1 MSLTILKRPTV
12 AYVDDGADVEDC
24 ACLIC
29 YDVAENPVV
38 TACCGVTFCDSC
50 ARNCGPLS
58 KCPNCRN
65 PSLRTAP
72 NLALRKMLAKAKVV
86 CSGCQ
91 AVFKKEEAGK
101 HGDLSCPA
109 VEVACQH
116 LFRGCLWAGR
126 RDGYGRHAAMCRY
139 TDAHASV
146 EVKRLLYETQP
157 NRDGQIE
164 AVRRLIRASA
174 AASCQPLPPCGKQ
187 QPQASLADQIAFPLL
202 SPVALCGE
210 LHARGLLLLGCEAND
225 LIEKTIKE
233 AYPKKKSNDARVAYG
248 AYHLLAAVSSRVL
261 QVLLMEIRE
270 TEAAPFCRWEL
281 KYLFRI
287 REALVLALSQ
297 GFTPAKSSSSSSKA
311 DAEADWAEIRSLV
324 PGVWS
329 DGRPGMFAWTKRH
342 PINLY
347 RKALRGFVAD
357 PWSPCETN
365 GKKFSCSN
373 VKMPA
378 LSSASNKIKIGP
390 AFPVSLPTVALG
402 RHVDE
407 VRGEM
412 EKQWGAG
419 SRIHERLFRCCI
431 RSYEQDADEHRRNG
445 VLLRSVFGGV
455 DVFPMLMRQQGGG
468 DVAERMSSVRKCYL
482 KFTALLFPFPG
493 VLEGRSG
500 VARESLSCLVAGALK
515 DVLEDYVYETAFRRC
530 FEQEDESGGGKRA
543 SMVTTR
549 AIETRLRDAARAN
562 LHLSG
567 NKLWNFPYSR
577 RNLRQAQTVVA
588 FPFKQVDY
596 DAVCVDYIWAEEA
609 EALNPFPALGFRM
622 EALFNA
628 YLQKRLTVAPRREEI
643 SEGVSKRQSSSSS
656 TAIPLAKRQK
666 KQEKQSKE

>member
-1 MSLTILKRPTV
+1 
-12 AYVDDGADVEDC
+12 
-24 ACLIC
+24 
-29 YDVAENPVV
+29 
-38 TACCGVTFCDSC
+38 
-50 ARNCGPLS
+50 
-58 KCPNCRN
+58 
-65 PSLRTAP
+65 
-72 NLALRKMLAKAKVV
+72 MLAKAKVV

-407 VRGEM
+407 
-412 EKQWGAG
+412 
-419 SRIHERLFRCCI
+419 
-431 RSYEQDADEHRRNG
+431 
-445 VLLRSVFGGV
+445 
-455 DVFPMLMRQQGGG
+455 
-468 DVAERMSSVRKCYL
+468 
-482 KFTALLFPFPG
+482 
-493 VLEGRSG
+493 
-500 VARESLSCLVAGALK
+500 
-515 DVLEDYVYETAFRRC
+515 
-530 FEQEDESGGGKRA
+530 
-543 SMVTTR
+543 
-549 AIETRLRDAARAN
+549 
-562 LHLSG
+562 
-567 NKLWNFPYSR
+567 
-577 RNLRQAQTVVA
+577 AQTVVA